1 MKKQLTH
8 FITVLLL
15 VLWQQ
20 HSFAQCNI
28 NNATATP
35 VNGVCLQDGV
45 VNVAIPGA
53 TACGTTTS
61 ATIRESGSS
70 TDLTFIT
77 LSNTGTGQ
85 FTALEPG
92 SYDVYVT
99 QGATT
104 VGPLAVTVTSSYTP
118 MTVTATPTNC
128 SCSGSI
134 EPVSINTLAGN
145 KRVKIITTCTERIHS
160 PLLARNY
167 VGYQIG
173 IRAMIH

>member
-35 VNGVCLQDGV
+35 VNGVCVQDGV

-128 SCSGSI
+128 SCSSGDALYSD
-134 EPVSINTLAGN
+134 N
-145 KRVKIITTCTERIHS
+145 
-160 PLLARNY
+160 
-167 VGYQIG
+167 G
-173 IRAMIH
+173 ILNAAVTGGT